1 MPLSREAYAPLA
13 ANLGR
18 IALWRAQPGRSS
30 IRAPRNLGEEYPP
43 SLPFPSICLT
53 LGSAVE
59 TLIGKTIAHYHILSK
74 LGAGGMGVVFRAHDE
89 QLDRDVA
96 FKLLPDET
104 LQSETARSRL
114 LREARTA
121 SRLSHPHI
129 CHVYEAGEA
138 DGYVYIA
145 MELLEGRA
153 LSESI
158 PSGGMSLETIL
169 RIGAQIAEALA
180 HAHGKGVIH
189 RDLKANNVIVTPEG
203 RAVVLDF
210 GLAKRELLE
219 EEGSSELLSTTP
231 TVAGAIVGTP
241 AYLSP
246 EVLQG
251 GRATAQSDIWSLG
264 VVLYD
269 MALGEL
275 PFHGRSFAELCS
287 AILKDAPEPLPERAH
302 PGLRA
307 IIQRCLAKEP
317 SQRYRLASEVQAAL
331 HALQP
336 GSGPAAQ
343 RVHRDWRRL
352 GVYAAAVATTAV
364 TVLLAME
371 VIHWPGQIGGGA
383 SGARIRSLAVLP
395 LANLSGDP
403 QQEYFADGLTDELIA
418 DLASIKSLT
427 VISRTSAMRYKG
439 ARKPLPEIAR
449 ELGVDGIVEG
459 SVLRSND
466 RVRIKVQLI
475 DAAKDR
481 HVWTQTYDRD
491 TRDVLAMQSEVGRD
505 IAERIDVELTPGER
519 ARVTSS
525 RPVNPQAQELYLR
538 GRYYWNKRTRDGL
551 VQALGNFDR
560 AVRIDSTYAV
570 AYAGLADTHVL
581 MPVYAGSSPQESYP
595 RARAA
600 ALKALKIDENLAE
613 AHASLG
619 RVKLFYD
626 WDWTGAETEFKRAIE
641 LKPSLSM
648 AHHWYSICLRDVG
661 RLKDALAEAN
671 RALEL
676 DPVSLIINTNLGDT
690 FFYSG
695 QFDQA
700 VAQHRKTLLL
710 DATFPAAHLY
720 LGRALEQ
727 KGLIQDAVAEFQ
739 RARSLTGTGPY
750 GLADLAHAYA
760 LAGKRSDAKGLLDE
774 LSELSKRGAGLET
787 DIALVHLA
795 LGNRDQA
802 FQYLEKAYKERSG
815 LNDLKVDPRF
825 GPLHGDPRFQD
836 LLVRLGLTS

>member
-1 MPLSREAYAPLA
+1 M
-13 ANLGR
+13 
-18 IALWRAQPGRSS
+18 
-30 IRAPRNLGEEYPP
+30 
-43 SLPFPSICLT
+43 
-53 LGSAVE
+53 E
-59 TLIGKTIAHYHILSK
+59 TLIGKKIAHYHILEQ

-104 LQSETARSRL
+104 VESETARSRL

-138 DGYVYIA
+138 DGHVYIA
-145 MELLEGRA
+145 MELLDGRA
-153 LSESI
+153 LSDAI
-158 PSGGMSLETIL
+158 PPGGFPLETVL
-169 RIGAQIAEALA
+169 RIGTQIAEALA
-180 HAHGKGVIH
+180 HAHRNGVIH
-189 RDLKANNVIVTPEG
+189 RDLKANNVIVTSEG
-203 RAVVLDF
+203 RAAVLDF
-210 GLAKRELLE
+210 GLAKRELTE
-219 EEGSSELLSTTP
+219 DESTSERLSVAP
-231 TVAGAIVGTP
+231 TATGVVVGTP

-251 GRATAQSDIWSLG
+251 GRATAQSDIWALG

-269 MALGEL
+269 MVTGEL
-275 PFHGRSFAELCS
+275 PFHGRSIAELGS
-287 AILKDAPEPLPERAH
+287 AILKDPPEPLPERTH

-317 SQRYRLASEVQAAL
+317 SQRYKLAGEVEAAL

-336 GSGPAAQ
+336 GSGPVGGHAHPRWGRLAA
-343 RVHRDWRRL
+343 
-352 GVYAAAVATTAV
+352 YAAGVAVAAV
-364 TVLLAME
+364 TVLMGTG
-371 VIHWPGQIGGGA
+371 VIRWPGQIGGG
-383 SGARIRSLAVLP
+383 SSKTPIRSLAVLP

-403 QQEYFADGLTDELIA
+403 RQEYLVDGLTDELIA
-418 DLASIKSLT
+418 DLASIKSLK

-439 ARKPLPEIAR
+439 ASKPLPEIAR

-475 DAAKDR
+475 EAANDR
-481 HVWTQTYDRD
+481 HLWTQSYDRD
-491 TRDVLAMQSEVGRD
+491 MRDVLTMQSEVGRD
-505 IAERIDVELTPGER
+505 IAERIDAELTPG
-519 ARVTSS
+519 AQGRVTSP
-525 RPVNPQAQELYLR
+525 RQVNPQAYELYLR
-538 GRYYWNKRTRDGL
+538 GRYYWNKRTED
-551 VQALGNFDR
+551 ALLEALDNFDQ
-560 AVRIDSTYAV
+560 AIRIDSTYAV
-570 AYAGLADTHVL
+570 AYAGLADAYLL
-581 MPVYAGSSPQESYP
+581 MPVYAGSPPRESYP

-600 ALKALKIDENLAE
+600 ALKALKIDEHLAE

-626 WDWTGAETEFKRAIE
+626 WDWAGAETEFKRAIE
-641 LKPSLSM
+641 LKPSLST

-661 RLKDALAEAN
+661 RLDEALAEAK

-676 DPVSLIINTNLGDT
+676 DPVNLIINTNLGDT
-690 FFYSG
+690 FFYAG

-710 DATFPAAHLY
+710 DADFAQAHLY

-727 KGLIQDAVAEFQ
+727 EGKLQDAVAEF
-739 RARSLTGTGPY
+739 RKAGKGPHAL
-750 GLADLAHAYA
+750 GDLARAYA
-760 LAGKRSDAKGLLDE
+760 LAGKRADATKLLNELLD
-774 LSELSKRGAGLET
+774 LSKRGASLEV
-787 DIALVHLA
+787 DMALVHLA
-795 LGNRDQA
+795 LGDRDQT

-825 GPLHGDPRFQD
+825 GSLRKDARFQD
-836 LLVRLGLTS
+836 LLVRLGLAS